1 MPISALRCE
10 TMQNYAE
17 IAQTREVFKSSSNP
31 VRVAVI
37 NWEDLLFPTLTLAP
51 MTKIRFDNGITVTI
65 SDGFVQAPSPT
76 LAALLNTLAA
86 KLPGYGGIP
95 FVLDEDFNIAQSLI
109 SIVGVGKIVRR
120 DKMPFSRR

>member
-1 MPISALRCE
+1 
-10 TMQNYAE
+10 MQNYAE

-37 NWEDLLFPTLTLAP
+37 NWEDLLFPTLTLDPHP

-65 SDGFVQAPSPT
+65 SDGFVQARSPT
-76 LAALLNTLAA
+76 LTALLNTLAA

-95 FVLDEDFNIAQSLI
+95 FVLDEDFNIAQGLI